1 MMLQYIYDGS
11 FDGLLT
17 SIYEAYYRREEIEDI
32 VPRDSMEDNFL
43 VQKIFIST
51 DKEKSSRVYEAIEN
65 KISEEALRR
74 VFYAYLSELPGHG
87 VTILKYLQLGFKLG
101 PQVDLNLSNDIVLKM
116 DKINYKVAAEK
127 HRMLG
132 LIRFKELENGIL
144 YSSIEPD
151 HNIVGL
157 LAPHFTSRL
166 MNENWAIH
174 DIKRG
179 IGVLYNKKEWVIK
192 DIEISVS
199 LMIKEE
205 EEEYQDLWRA
215 YFKSIAIQSRI
226 NPKLQK
232 RNMPMRYWKHLVEK

>member
-1 MMLQYIYDGS
+1 MLHYIYDGS

-17 SIYEAYYRREEIEDI
+17 SIYEAYYRGEDIEDI
-32 VPRDSMEDNFL
+32 VPKDSMEENFL
-43 VQKIFIST
+43 VQKVFIST
-51 DKEKSSRVYEAIEN
+51 DGEKSRKVYEAIGN
-65 KISEEALRR
+65 KISEEALKR

-87 VTILKYLQLGFKLG
+87 ITILKYLQLGFKFG
-101 PQVDLNLSNDIVLKM
+101 PQVDLNLSNDIILKM
-116 DKINYKVAAEK
+116 DNINYKVGMEK

-132 LIRFKELENGIL
+132 LIRFKQLENGIL

-151 HNIVGL
+151 YNIVGL
-157 LAPHFTSRL
+157 LAPHFASRM

-174 DIKRG
+174 DVNRG

-192 DIEISVS
+192 DIEVADS
-199 LMIKEE
+199 LMIKED
-205 EEEYQDLWRA
+205 EEEYQELWKA
-215 YFKSIAIQSRI
+215 YFKSIAIQNRI

>member
-1 MMLQYIYDGS
+1 MLHYIYDGS

-17 SIYEAYYRREEIEDI
+17 SIYEAYYGREDIDDI
-32 VPRDSMEDNFL
+32 VPEDSMEENFL
-43 VQKIFIST
+43 VQKVFIST
-51 DKEKSSRVYEAIEN
+51 DGEKSRKVYEAIKN
-65 KISEEALRR
+65 KISEEALKR
-74 VFYAYLSELPGHG
+74 VFYAYLSELPRHG
-87 VTILKYLQLGFKLG
+87 ITILKYLQLGFKFG
-101 PQVDLNLSNDIVLKM
+101 PQVDLNLSNDIILKM
-116 DKINYKVAAEK
+116 DNINYKVGMEK

-132 LIRFKELENGIL
+132 LIRFKQLENGIL

-151 HNIVGL
+151 YNIVGL
-157 LAPHFTSRL
+157 LAPHFASRM

-174 DIKRG
+174 DVKRG

-192 DIEISVS
+192 DIEVTDS
-199 LMIKEE
+199 LIIKEDE
-205 EEEYQDLWRA
+205 EDYQELWKA